1 MEIIIYIFV
10 SIAIISLQAITPF
23 VIRKS
28 ECFGVNVGERAN
40 RNAELTQLKK
50 QYVGQVILWTVLVA
64 IIGIALIQGFHWSE
78 NIQAGIFIISMF
90 GQLIVSFIIYYRF
103 HHTTLQWKREKIE
116 SGEISTNSIIMVDTS
131 IHRRK
136 MVISYTWFV
145 VPLLIFIITLAI
157 TAVFYPLAP
166 EAFPVHFDMNG
177 VVTDTVQKSV
187 RAALLLPM
195 LQLGMIAL
203 FIFINFVIARSK
215 QTVENENP
223 ADSLKRNMLFRQ
235 ISSKAMLIMCVIMV
249 IDFLVMQVVILLSLS
264 PEIMMITMSISII
277 LILLGTVLLAVKVGQ
292 GGSRLKFANEP
303 DNVNKPIRDDD
314 AFWKAGVI
322 YFNRNDPALFVEKRF
337 GIGWTINTAR
347 PVAWLTFVFIIA
359 AIVFISILF

>member
-10 SIAIISLQAITPF
+10 SIAIISLQAMTPF

-50 QYVGQVILWTVLVA
+50 QYIGQVVLWTSLVA
-64 IIGIALIQGFHWSE
+64 IIGIAFIQGFHSSE
-78 NIQAGIFIISMF
+78 NIQAGIFIASMF

-103 HHTTLQWKREKIE
+103 HQTTLQWKKEKIE

-131 IHRRK
+131 FHRRK
-136 MVISYTWFV
+136 MVISYTWFI
-145 VPLLIFIITLAI
+145 VPLLLFIITFAI
-157 TAVFYPLAP
+157 TAVFYPSAP
-166 EAFPVHFDMNG
+166 ETWITHFDMNG
-177 VVTDTVQKSV
+177 VSTNTVQKSP
-187 RAALLLPM
+187 RIALLFPM
-195 LQLGMIAL
+195 LQLGMIGL
-203 FIFINFVIARSK
+203 FMFINYVIARSK

-223 ADSLKRNMLFRQ
+223 TDSLKRNMLFRQ
-235 ISSKAMLIMCVIMV
+235 ISSKAMLIMCTIMV
-249 IDFLVMQVVILLSLS
+249 IDFLVMQVVILLALS
-264 PEIMMITMSISII
+264 AEIMMITMIISVV

-303 DNVNKPIRDDD
+303 DGVNKPIRDDD
-314 AFWKAGVI
+314 VFWKAGVI

-347 PVAWLTFVFIIA
+347 PIAWLSFVFVIVVII
-359 AIVFISILF
+359 FISFLF

>member
-40 RNAELTQLKK
+40 RNAELTRLKK
-50 QYVGQVILWTVLVA
+50 QYVGQVVLWTVFVA
-64 IIGIALIQGFHWSE
+64 IIGIALIQGFHSSE
-78 NIQAGIFIISMF
+78 NIQAGIFIVSMF

-103 HHTTLQWKREKIE
+103 HQTTLQWKKEKIE
-116 SGEISTNSIIMVDTS
+116 AGEISTNAIIMVDTS
-131 IHRRK
+131 FHRRK

-157 TAVFYPLAP
+157 TAVFYPVAP
-166 EAFPVHFDMNG
+166 AAFPIHFDMTG
-177 VVTDTVQKSV
+177 AVTNTVTKSPRV
-187 RAALLLPM
+187 ALLLPM
-195 LQLGMIAL
+195 MQLGMIGL

-223 ADSLKRNMLFRQ
+223 TDSLKRNMLFRQ
-235 ISSKAMLIMCVIMV
+235 ISSKAMLIMCTIMV
-249 IDFLVMQVVILLSLS
+249 IDFLVIQVVMLLSL
-264 PEIMMITMSISII
+264 PAEWMITATII
-277 LILLGTVLLAVKVGQ
+277 MVVLILFGTVLLAVKVGQ
-292 GGSRLKFANEP
+292 GGSRLKFADQP
-303 DNVNKPIRDDD
+303 DGVNKPIRDDD

-347 PVAWLTFVFIIA
+347 PVAWLSFVIIIA
-359 AIVFISILF
+359 AIILISVLF

>member
-40 RNAELTQLKK
+40 RNAELTRLKK
-50 QYVGQVILWTVLVA
+50 QYVGQVVLWTSFVA
-64 IIGIALIQGFHWSE
+64 IIGIALIQGFHSSE
-78 NIQAGIFIISMF
+78 NMQAGIFIASMF

-103 HHTTLQWKREKIE
+103 HHTTLQWKRDKIE
-116 SGEISTNSIIMVDTS
+116 AGEISTNSIIMVDTS
-131 IHRRK
+131 FHRRK

-157 TAVFYPLAP
+157 TVVFYPVAP
-166 EAFPVHFDMNG
+166 ADFPIHFDMSG
-177 VVTDTVQKSV
+177 AVTDTVAKSPRV
-187 RAALLLPM
+187 VLLLPM
-195 LQLGMIAL
+195 MQLGMIAL

-215 QTVENENP
+215 QSVENENP
-223 ADSLKRNMLFRQ
+223 TDSLKRGLLFRQ
-235 ISSKAMLIMCVIMV
+235 ISSKTMLIMCTIMV
-249 IDFLVMQVVILLSLS
+249 IDFLIMQVVMLLAL
-264 PEIMMITMSISII
+264 PVEWIMITMIISVV
-277 LILLGTVLLAVKVGQ
+277 LILFGTVLLAVKVGQ
-292 GGSRLKFANEP
+292 GGSRLKFADQP
-303 DNVNKPIRDDD
+303 DGVNKPIRDDD
-314 AFWKAGVI
+314 SFWKAGVI

-347 PVAWLTFVFIIA
+347 PVAWLSFVIIIA
-359 AIVFISILF
+359 VIILISILF